1 MRRQSF
7 SVGRIVMILVIFV
20 WSLFPIYW
28 TLNTSMM
35 NLTSADSKPVHWLP
49 LPFTAVN
56 YRDILG
62 IHVHGAS
69 DLWPQ
74 FARALINS
82 TVESV
87 GATLL
92 TLIVASFAAYAFAR
106 LTFRGKSTLFYV
118 VLGTLALPAYATLI
132 PLYHILGEVGLVNTY
147 LGIVL
152 VYTSG
157 FMPLAMWIL
166 YSYFSTIPRELDE
179 AASIDGA
186 SRWKVFFGIILP
198 LAVPGL
204 VATAIITFLFTWG
217 QFLFPLVLSS
227 GLATEPLSIWIGTLA
242 SLHVVS
248 YTLLAAVGIMAIV
261 IPGLIVVFLNRYII
275 RGMTQGSFR

>member
-1 MRRQSF
+1 MRPKTTSI
-7 SVGRIVMILVIFV
+7 SRIVMILVIFV

-28 TLNTSMM
+28 TLNTSFM
-35 NLTSADSKPVHWLP
+35 NLTSADSTPVHWLP
-49 LPFTAVN
+49 SPFTGIN
-56 YRDILG
+56 YRNVLG
-62 IHVHGAS
+62 VHAQGANN
-69 DLWPQ
+69 LWPQ
-74 FARALINS
+74 FAHALLNS
-82 TVESV
+82 AIES
-87 GATLL
+87 GAATLL
-92 TLIVASFAAYAFAR
+92 TLIVAALAAYAFAR
-106 LTFRGKSTLFYV
+106 LTFRGKSAIFYV

-132 PLYHILGEVGLVNTY
+132 PLYRILGDVGLVNTY
-147 LGIVL
+147 AGIVL

-166 YSYFSTIPRELDE
+166 YSYFSTIPRELEE

-186 SRWKVFFGIILP
+186 SRWTVLFGIILP

-227 GLATEPLSIWIGTLA
+227 GLSTEPLTIWIGTLA

-248 YTLLAAVGIMAIV
+248 YTLLAAVGIMAILV
-261 IPGLIVVFLNRYII
+261 PALIVVFLNRFII

>member
-1 MRRQSF
+1 MRQRF
-7 SVGRIVMILVIFV
+7 NLGRAVVVLFIFI

-28 TLNTSMM
+28 TLNTSLM
-35 NLTSADSKPVHWLP
+35 NLSSADSVPVHWLP
-49 LPFTAVN
+49 TPLTFAN
-56 YRDILG
+56 YRGVLG
-62 IHVHGAS
+62 VGVKGAN

-74 FARALINS
+74 FVHAAANS
-82 TVESV
+82 SIES
-87 GATLL
+87 GAATLL
-92 TLIVASFAAYAFAR
+92 TLVVAAFAAYAFAR
-106 LTFRGKSTLFYV
+106 IDFRGKSVAFYV

-132 PLYHILGEVGLVNTY
+132 PLYRILGQIGLVNTY
-147 LGIVL
+147 PGIVL

-166 YSYFSTIPRELDE
+166 YSYFSTIPKELEE

-186 SRWKVFFGIILP
+186 SRWKVLFSIMLP

-227 GLATEPLSIWIGTLA
+227 GLATEPLTIWIGTLS
-242 SLHVVS
+242 SLHMVP
-248 YTLLAAVGIMAIV
+248 YTLLAAVGIMAII
-261 IPGLIVVFLNRYII
+261 IPALIVIFLNRYII

>member
-1 MRRQSF
+1 MRNKTP
-7 SVGRIVMILVIFV
+7 VGRLVMILVIFI

-28 TLNTSMM
+28 TLNTSLM
-35 NLTSADSKPVHWLP
+35 NLTSADSQPVHWLP
-49 LPFTAVN
+49 KPLVGLN
-56 YRDILG
+56 YRDVLG
-62 IHVHGAS
+62 IHVTGS
-69 DLWPQ
+69 NDLWPQ
-74 FARALINS
+74 FSHAVANS
-82 TVESV
+82 AIESV
-87 GATLL
+87 AATML
-92 TLIVASFAAYAFAR
+92 TLIVATFAAYAFAR
-106 LTFRGKSTLFYV
+106 LTFRGKSPIFYV

-132 PLYHILGEVGLVNTY
+132 PLYRILGQVGLVNTY
-147 LGIVL
+147 TGIVL

-166 YSYFSTIPRELDE
+166 YSYFSTIPKELEE

-186 SRWKVFFGIILP
+186 SRWTVLFGIILP

-227 GLATEPLSIWIGTLA
+227 GLATEPLTIWIGTLS

-248 YTLLAAVGIMAIV
+248 YTLLAAVGIMAIIV
-261 IPGLIVVFLNRYII
+261 PALIVVFLNRYII